1 MKQLI
6 RKSIKKTIQ
15 YCLDRQITKISAL
28 SLGHVLKYEYLTD
41 EYIFPEKSLLGKAA
55 TIKRCEYSPLP
66 SELKKQAYIAKK
78 QYQRLDKVYEFDQKK
93 DVETINNKPTLKKC
107 KKTTL

>member
-41 EYIFPEKSLLGKAA
+41 EYIFPEK
-55 TIKRCEYSPLP
+55 
-66 SELKKQAYIAKK
+66 
-78 QYQRLDKVYEFDQKK
+78 
-93 DVETINNKPTLKKC
+93 KPIRKSC
-107 KKTTL
+107 YN